1 MLVTHCNFFIEQ
13 LKWFLLIPQA
23 AFLKFLF
30 CFLFVNRRL
39 NFEQNFSLKKL
50 KINTSCRIR
59 NPFEGKT
66 FSIEICDDPSQSKDS
81 SMFWFNQSRNFLTVF
96 LLYFDRSWN
105 DIAIFFLL
113 QRFLP
118 ICQKSELCSQ
128 HKTLYYLRLNNL

>member
-13 LKWFLLIPQA
+13 LKWFLLISQA

-59 NPFEGKT
+59 NPFEEKT
-66 FSIEICDDPSQSKDS
+66 F
-81 SMFWFNQSRNFLTVF
+81 FNRNLRWPFPVKRFFYVLVQLEQKLFNSF

-105 DIAIFFLL
+105 DIAIFFFL
-113 QRFLP
+113 QRFLH

-128 HKTLYYLRLNNL
+128 LKTLYYLRLTN